1 MTNADHGTKPNPARN
16 LATHNERL
24 GQARLQLVAVAQQR
38 KVPKAPLLEA
48 GVEVEVGAKGEEKT
62 TRRLTSQSLLLLLL
76 PMMILLLL
84 LRQRQEK
91 LRLNLSPLLRSLPK

>member
-16 LATHNERL
+16 LATRNERPGL
-24 GQARLQLVAVAQQR
+24 VLLQLAVAQQR
-38 KVPKAPLLEA
+38 RVPKAPLLEA
-48 GVEVEVGAKGEEKT
+48 EVGVEVGAKGEEKT

-91 LRLNLSPLLRSLPK
+91 LRLNLSPLLRLLPK